1 LRFHLPEFSAH
12 IWISGF
18 ASRPSD
24 LDLIIRTILEK
35 YPHVNVQ
42 FVDLDKVPGS
52 RFLFL
57 ATLNAMKSYHSPQR
71 ISKTLSMEIL
81 LFASA
86 NRQIDEAI
94 RLVGMTPN
102 TKKTAVVLVA
112 RSEKEAS
119 EAAGLL
125 SQILKQNSTDA
136 LVDNW
141 SAKRIR
147 NVLSLFGIGS
157 KELKAAT
164 RKNELKARVIE
175 RLAIERSALLTVR
188 R

>member
-1 LRFHLPEFSAH
+1 LRFQLPEFSAH
-12 IWISGF
+12 IWILGF

-35 YPHVNVQ
+35 YPQVDVQ

-57 ATLNAMKSYHSPQR
+57 ATLNAMRSYHSRQR
-71 ISKTLSMEIL
+71 ISRTLSMEIL

-86 NRQIDEAI
+86 NRQINEAI
-94 RLVGMTPN
+94 RLVGITPN
-102 TKKTAVVLVA
+102 TKETAVVLVA

-119 EAAGLL
+119 EAASLL
-125 SQILKQNSTDA
+125 SQILEQNSNDA
-136 LVDNW
+136 LIDDW
-141 SAKRIR
+141 SAERIR
-147 NVLSLFGIGS
+147 NVRSLFEIGS
-157 KELKAAT
+157 KELKAAI
-164 RKNELKARVIE
+164 RKNEPKAQAIE

-188 R
+188 K